1 MAVFQSDQEVY
12 ARIGRVLREL
22 AGDEREGAQLQ
33 RADTIVQYRLRDPEA
48 TVTVKALANQ
58 ERQVEMGQTSLR
70 PEVVV
75 AMDADTAHALWC
87 GELNV
92 ALALADGQVRPRG
105 PSSKILALVGMLK
118 LAIPRYQA
126 QLEAP
131 VAEPAA
137 DAPPAES
144 VAEEPPEEPVAEE
157 PPAEPGAEEPAADA
171 PPAEPVAE
179 EPAADAPPEAPSE
192 G

>member
-137 DAPPAES
+137 
-144 VAEEPPEEPVAEE
+144 EEPVAEE
-157 PPAEPGAEEPAADA
+157 